1 MLGNKTMDHTAA
13 SGSVIFLENV
23 YKKYGR
29 DDRVPALGGV
39 SLEIRAGEFVF
50 VVGRSGSGK
59 TTLIRLLTRE
69 LTADEGEIYV
79 LDQNLKKLRRSGVS
93 ALRRRLGIV
102 FQDFRLLKDRTVY
115 ENAALAMRAAGAKK
129 DQIPERVEEVLAWV
143 GLSDKKDAMPG
154 QLSGGEQ
161 QKAALARALV
171 NRPEIILADE
181 PTGNLDQDSARE
193 IMALLYRIYREGT
206 TVLVVTHN
214 REIVKRMQKRVI
226 TMEGGLVVSDTGM
239 APEGKG

>member
-1 MLGNKTMDHTAA
+1 MLGNETMDHTAA

-29 DDRVPALGGV
+29 EDPVPALGRV
-39 SLEIRAGEFVF
+39 SLKVKAGEFVF
-50 VVGRSGSGK
+50 VTGRSGSGK

-69 LTADEGEIYV
+69 LKADQGEVRV
-79 LDQNLKKLRRSGVS
+79 LDQDLNKLRRSGVS

-115 ENAALAMRAAGAKK
+115 ENVALALRAMGTPGN
-129 DQIPERVEEVLAWV
+129 QIPGRVEEVLQEV
-143 GLSDKKDAMPG
+143 GLSDKKEAMPG

-161 QKAALARALV
+161 QKAALARALSGH
-171 NRPEIILADE
+171 PEIILADE

-193 IMALLYRIYREGT
+193 IMALLYKVYREGT

-214 REIVKRMQKRVI
+214 REIVQRMQKRVI
-226 TMEGGLVVSDTGM
+226 TMEGGLVASDLEK
-239 APEGKG
+239 APGRKG